1 MEIRIAYHSSSDTL
15 VNRISELLKENGI
28 TAELNTAASAVNG
41 DVRITVVQETKNEIA
56 QTLLDS
62 SFVLTEQNPGY

>member
-1 MEIRIAYHSSSDTL
+1 MEIRIAYHPSSDTL
-15 VNRISELLKENGI
+15 VNRISELLKENGF

-56 QTLLDS
+56 PTLLDS
-62 SFVLTEQNPGY
+62 SFVHTEQNPGY